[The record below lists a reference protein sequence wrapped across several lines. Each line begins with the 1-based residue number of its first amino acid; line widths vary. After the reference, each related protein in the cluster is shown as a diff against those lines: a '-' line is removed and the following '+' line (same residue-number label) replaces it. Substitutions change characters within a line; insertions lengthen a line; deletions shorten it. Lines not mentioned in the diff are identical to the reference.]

1 MKNKDKEK
9 IERMRARDHKVPCLL
24 YPEDP
29 AKENWDLFITLILLI
44 SCALTPYRIAFGE
57 IEEPI

>member
-1 MKNKDKEK
+1 
-9 IERMRARDHKVPCLL
+9 MRARDHKVPCLL